1 MTLSQFVD
9 YVNKA
14 LNYPAV
20 TITDIDLYIDQAFSE
35 INTQLHL
42 SLPSLK
48 EMRDE
53 AAKENNPE
61 ELYSP
66 LKVDTVPPTAIQ
78 PAPAP
83 DTSLIYT
90 GDDPD
95 WAPYDP
101 EDENVY
107 FDADLGKFI
116 YHGRYYTE
124 VYYMYF
130 DEISQKE
137 IWYKTKT
144 SLIDNPVTAAWFRF
158 YVAPTELN
166 LEEYLPK
173 DWIFLFLIPYVC
185 FKQSVKDGDQGIL
198 FNNEMATG
206 FNQLRD
212 SYHIPEKVI
221 LKDVIH
227 LPAYKGYAEALK
239 NSTINWYQRI
249 PTRAI
254 YDIYKIPKAVDAVYM
269 DFYNR
274 GGWGI

>member
-20 TITDIDLYIDQAFSE
+20 TVTDIDLYMDQAFSE

-48 EMRDE
+48 VMRDE
-53 AAKENNPE
+53 AASENRPE

-66 LKVDTVPPTAIQ
+66 LKVDTVPPTSIQ
-78 PAPAP
+78 AAPEP
-83 DTSLIYT
+83 DNTLISD
-90 GDDPD
+90 GSDPD

-107 FDADLGKFI
+107 FDSSLGKFI
-116 YHGRYYTE
+116 YHGRYYNE

-130 DEISQKE
+130 DENSQKE

-158 YVAPTELN
+158 YITPTELD
-166 LEEYLPK
+166 LETYLPK

-185 FKQSVKDGDQGIL
+185 FKQAVKDGDQGIL

-212 SYHIPEKVI
+212 SYHIPERI
-221 LKDVIH
+221 LAKDAIA
-227 LPAYKGYAEALK
+227 LPAYTGLK
-239 NSTINWYQRI
+239 ELLKAGTLNWYQWI

-274 GGWGI
+274 GGWGL